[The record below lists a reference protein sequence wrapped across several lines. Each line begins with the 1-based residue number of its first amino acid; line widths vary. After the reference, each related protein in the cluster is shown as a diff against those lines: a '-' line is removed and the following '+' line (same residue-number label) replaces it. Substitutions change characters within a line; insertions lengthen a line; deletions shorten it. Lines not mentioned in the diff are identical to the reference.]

1 MLVNEYKRAWLAE
14 QASEYT
20 QRRTL
25 AVARQTAQK
34 RQRNQSQAMR
44 SKLLEE
50 AVMQKGQKISLGILR
65 EASKFMA
72 KSTVKG
78 RLGMGI
84 RLSGRIGLRAVPFL
98 GAGMLIY
105 DTYRLVDYLME
116 D

>member
-1 MLVNEYKRAWLAE
+1 
-14 QASEYT
+14 
-20 QRRTL
+20 
-25 AVARQTAQK
+25 
-34 RQRNQSQAMR
+34 
-44 SKLLEE
+44 
-50 AVMQKGQKISLGILR
+50 
-65 EASKFMA
+65 MA